1 MLYFRKT
8 EKAGKTTAFFFS
20 AGKCA
25 RKTSQKKKKIKRIR
39 RGSRHSILKAMEL
52 PLNQSFSKC
61 GKESPVSFQG
71 VSEAKLFS

>member
-25 RKTSQKKKKIKRIR
+25 RKTSQKKKIKRIR

-61 GKESPVSFQG
+61 GKESPVSFQR